1 MKRVTLYSSSSRQA
15 RVGQSGER
23 RVSKRVDTR
32 HADPDA
38 SPASLSAQSSKSE
51 SPGWHARY
59 RRYRIA
65 WLATGAVM
73 LVALSSWLIMNVA
86 LVPSPRYLTQAE
98 VGATVA
104 QILKTANLP
113 SPAARAY
120 AAIKPSVVRGR
131 GFNYANATG
140 DVPETSIGSGVVI
153 IDKGIILTSLHVV
166 ASADRVSVVFD
177 DGTESEATIVVRQ
190 PERDIAVLWATS
202 LPDNL
207 VAATMRSTQDLV
219 PGDQVIAVG
228 FPFGIGPSVSAG
240 VISGLRRQHRSIS
253 GDHMIEGLIQF
264 DAAVNPGSSGG
275 PLVTAGGE
283 VVGIVSSIL
292 NPSNSNVF
300 VGIGFAVPIENAAS
314 VAGTTPF

>member
-1 MKRVTLYSSSSRQA
+1 MDVEPNRLAAAQA
-15 RVGQSGER
+15 AARTFVEEQPRS
-23 RVSKRVDTR
+23 TR
-32 HADPDA
+32 IGVVAFA
-38 SPASLSAQSSKSE
+38 
-51 SPGWHARY
+51 
-59 RRYRIA
+59 
-65 WLATGAVM
+65 AT
-73 LVALSSWLIMNVA
+73 A
-86 LVPSPRYLTQAE
+86 LVVQHPTQNRQD
-98 VGATVA
+98 V
-104 QILKTANLP
+104 I
-113 SPAARAY
+113 
-120 AAIKPSVVRGR
+120 AAIDRLQLQRGT
-131 GFNYANATG
+131 A
-140 DVPETSIGSGVVI
+140 IGSGVVI